1 MVEEKVGRWRTERL
15 AGSGGKG
22 RKKSPAMTPGEKRRM
37 AQLVACLL
45 LFAMVFFGRGVTWG
59 SASTV
64 GESLGSLIRSH
75 TDFRSAFTQ
84 VGASLSQGEP
94 VVQTFGVLWNGIFG
108 DETEGAAG
116 GLPNQ
121 SQPQEPAGP
130 AAPQKTESDPQT
142 TPDPAAEPTAPS
154 QEPAPAVQ
162 QTPGEELV
170 GQETVTPVLG
180 VLTSGFGPRT
190 HPVDGE
196 WKEHSGIDIQA
207 EEGSDILAF
216 AAGTVDYIG
225 ESEAY
230 GLYMQ
235 LTHPNGV
242 SSFYAHCSD
251 ICVKTGQSVA
261 AGEKIGKVG
270 DTGNAT
276 GPHLHL
282 ELKKD
287 GTRID
292 PLPYVETK
300 DS

>member
-15 AGSGGKG
+15 AGSSGKG
-22 RKKSPAMTPGEKRRM
+22 KKKSNAMTPGEKRRA
-37 AQLVACLL
+37 AQLVACLV

-59 SASTV
+59 AASTV

-75 TDFRSAFTQ
+75 TDFRAAFTQ

-108 DETEGAAG
+108 EDANGAAETQPK
-116 GLPNQ
+116 PN
-121 SQPQEPAGP
+121 PLNEPAGP
-130 AAPQKTESDPQT
+130 AAPQKTEPDPQPA
-142 TPDPAAEPTAPS
+142 PDPAPASGEPV
-154 QEPAPAVQ
+154 QETEPVVQ

-170 GQETVTPVLG
+170 GEETVTPVLG

-196 WKEHSGIDIQA
+196 WKEHTGIDIQA

-235 LTHPNGV
+235 LTHANGV

-251 ICVKTGQSVA
+251 ICVKKGQSVA
-261 AGEKIGKVG
+261 AGEKIGTVG

-287 GTRID
+287 GSRID